1 MSPKDK
7 KLKKLEVDDIRKMIV
22 YEDKNRI
29 VFDKPA

>member
-7 KLKKLEVDDIRKMIV
+7 KLKKLEVDDIKKMIIH
-22 YEDKNRI
+22 EDKNRI